1 MNLTIDELHQRHKS
15 YLGKFSNKV
24 KNIFHVIKV
33 DSLIDFIDLVNISK
47 VMNFIK
53 VLNCNNIIDFIK
65 VKDFIRLS
73 FVMVWILLKWI
84 IVVEYWQSPTKDK
97 FHQVIYFIN
106 LMNEIKVINFIRL
119 IMFIKNI
126 DQSIRETQL
135 LIYIWRL
142 TISEARI
149 VILLL
154 FWVGGGW

>member
-1 MNLTIDELHQRHKS
+1 MWLTVVE
-15 YLGKFSNKV
+15 
-24 KNIFHVIKV
+24 
-33 DSLIDFIDLVNISK
+33 FINVVNISK
-47 VMNFIK
+47 EMNFIK

-65 VKDFIRLS
+65 VKDFIRVS
-73 FVMVWILLKWI
+73 FIMVWILLKWI
-84 IVVEYWQSPTKDK
+84 IVENWQSSTKDK
-97 FHQVIYFIN
+97 FHQVIHFIN

-154 FWVGGGW
+154 FWVGGGWVGGWWYS